1 MSPRINEL
9 GQPIG
14 EEVAGWC
21 PVEPPPRTPMQ
32 GRLCR
37 LEPLDILTHVDDLFE
52 AFTADK
58 AGGLWTYMP
67 MGPFSTVSELKD
79 WMDGACTGEDPVFYT
94 IINEATDKAVGFASY
109 LRIDA
114 AVGVIEVGYIA
125 FSPQLQKTAMATEAM
140 FLMMRRVFDELGY
153 RRYEWK
159 CDALNEASRKAA
171 LRFGFTGDG
180 IFEQATIYK
189 GRNRDTAWY
198 SILDK
203 HWPRMKAAFEQW
215 LAEDNFDEQGQQKQ
229 ALERRQPD

>member
-1 MSPRINEL
+1 MSLRKNEL

-14 EEVAGWC
+14 DEVEGWTI
-21 PVEPPPRTPMQ
+21 VERPPRTPIQ

-58 AGGLWTYMP
+58 TGGLWTYMP
-67 MGPFSTVSELKD
+67 MGPFATVSELKD
-79 WMDGACTGEDPVFYT
+79 WMDGACTGEDPVFYA
-94 IINEATDKAVGFASY
+94 IVDEVTDKAAGFASY
-109 LRIDA
+109 LRINPD
-114 AVGVIEVGYIA
+114 VGVIEVGYIT

-159 CDALNEASRKAA
+159 CDALNEPSRKAA
-171 LRFGFTGDG
+171 LRLGFTYDG
-180 IFEQATIYK
+180 IFKQATIYK

-203 HWPRMKAAFEQW
+203 DWPTLKMLFEQW
-215 LAEDNFDEQGQQKQ
+215 LAEENFDEQGRQKQ
-229 ALERRQPD
+229 SLAKRLPD

>member
-1 MSPRINEL
+1 MSLRKNEL

-14 EEVAGWC
+14 DEVEEWNT
-21 PVEPPPRTPMQ
+21 VERPPRTPMQ

-58 AGGLWTYMP
+58 TGGLWTYMP
-67 MGPFSTVSELKD
+67 MGPFATVSELKD
-79 WMDGACTGEDPVFYT
+79 WMDGECTGEDPVFYA
-94 IINEATDKAVGFASY
+94 IVNEVTDKAVGFASY
-109 LRIDA
+109 LRINPE
-114 AVGVIEVGYIA
+114 VGVIEVGYIA

-140 FLMMRRVFDELGY
+140 FLMMHRVFDELGY

-159 CDALNEASRKAA
+159 CDALNEPSRKAA
-171 LRFGFTGDG
+171 LRFGFTFDG
-180 IFEQATIYK
+180 IFKQATIYK

-203 HWPRMKAAFEQW
+203 NWSTMKMVFEQW
-215 LAEDNFDEQGQQKQ
+215 LAEENFDEQG
-229 ALERRQPD
+229 RQIQSLTRLQSN

>member
-1 MSPRINEL
+1 MSLRKNEL

-14 EEVAGWC
+14 EEVVGWK
-21 PVEPPPRTPMQ
+21 PVQPPPRTPMQ

-52 AFTADK
+52 AFSADK
-58 AGGLWTYMP
+58 TGGLWTYMP
-67 MGPFSTVSELKD
+67 MGPFATVSDLKG
-79 WMDGACTGEDPVFYT
+79 WMDGACTAEDPVFYA
-94 IINEATDKAVGFASY
+94 IINEATDKAIGFASY
-109 LRIDA
+109 LRIDPT
-114 AVGVIEVGYIA
+114 VGVIEVGYIA
-125 FSPQLQKTAMATEAM
+125 FSPQLQKSAMATEAM

-159 CDALNEASRKAA
+159 CDALNEPSCKAA

-180 IFEQATIYK
+180 TFKQATIYK

-203 HWPRMKAAFEQW
+203 DWPSMKSAFVQW
-215 LAEDNFDEQGQQKQ
+215 LAEANFDEQGLQIQR
-229 ALERRQPD
+229 LTRRGP